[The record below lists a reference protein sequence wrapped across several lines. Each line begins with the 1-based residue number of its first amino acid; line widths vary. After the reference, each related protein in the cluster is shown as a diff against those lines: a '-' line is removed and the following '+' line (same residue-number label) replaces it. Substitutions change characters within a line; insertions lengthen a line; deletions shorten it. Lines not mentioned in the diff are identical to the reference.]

1 MKFFCGTTQYETTET
16 FPDGYLVWNIG
27 EDHAPAGYLPLCR
40 LLPADRQSFE
50 GGRAIDAEAILA
62 LPVSNEIRRV
72 ALRKAAKRDI
82 DREEFEVIVKIVELS
97 QKSKQKN

>member
-27 EDHAPAGYLPLCR
+27 EHNAPAGYLPLCR
-40 LLPADRQSFE
+40 LLPADRQSFM
-50 GGRAIDAEAILA
+50 GDRSIDTEAILA
-62 LPVSNEIRRV
+62 LPVSNEVRRV

-82 DREEFEVIVKIVELS
+82 DREEFEVIIKIVELS
-97 QKSKQKN
+97 QKSK